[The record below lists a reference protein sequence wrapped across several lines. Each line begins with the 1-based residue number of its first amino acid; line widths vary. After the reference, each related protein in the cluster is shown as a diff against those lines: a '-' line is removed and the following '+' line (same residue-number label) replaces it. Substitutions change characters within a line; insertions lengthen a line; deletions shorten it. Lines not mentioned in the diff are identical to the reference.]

1 MPLAHAECA
10 VRMPLRHHTYLH
22 TNPWFDCA
30 MSHVPVY
37 GHRAHAVLRRM
48 PEIRPNGTARRGAPF
63 SLSSSAR
70 SQPYMCEHLRNTLY
84 TLVTTA
90 VASLCARS

>member
-48 PEIRPNGTARRGAPF
+48 CPNQAKWHRAARGAVLAQF
-63 SLSSSAR
+63 VGS
-70 SQPYMCEHLRNTLY
+70 
-84 TLVTTA
+84 
-90 VASLCARS
+90 